1 MPFLSLE
8 HSHHNPSLKHHCL
21 PAWIPLACKDP
32 PFPTNAQPF
41 PVHLPLRS
49 SAMPV
54 RLTQARAPP
63 PPRFQMRRELLL
75 VGPQSYAPQIA
86 SLACPAGSGH
96 L

>member
-1 MPFLSLE
+1 MLLR
-8 HSHHNPSLKHHCL
+8 
-21 PAWIPLACKDP
+21 P
-32 PFPTNAQPF
+32 PFRVTHP
-41 PVHLPLRS
+41 LPGSRQHSPPPLPIAELPPLPPYTALQR
-49 SAMPV
+49 ARAWGKCTE

-63 PPRFQMRRELLL
+63 PPRFQTRRELLL